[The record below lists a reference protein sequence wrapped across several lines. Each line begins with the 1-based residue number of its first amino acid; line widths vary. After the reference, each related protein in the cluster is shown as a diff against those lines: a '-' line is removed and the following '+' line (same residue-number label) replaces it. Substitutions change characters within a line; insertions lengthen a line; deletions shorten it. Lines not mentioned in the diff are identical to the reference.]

1 MPAEKLT
8 GLIADCDPSSRDSH
22 AVAADLDGTLLVS
35 RSSFPYFFLLAVE
48 AGSILEELSSFAR
61 PHPPRPVLISRAAD
75 PDYDLRCHCWDPDA
89 GHRASGPRR
98 APAILRRRRSRRQL
112 PGVQVV
118 RAEAGGDGESTVIVE
133 PFVREYLGGD
143 RVLGTE
149 LGVSARTGRATGFV
163 TGAGVLVGRKKR
175 NAVVKEFGDD
185 LPDLGLGDRESDH
198 AFMALQVPARFV
210 RHTYRLTGI
219 RLSIRGSPPTP
230 PSPSSSG
237 SLLLALTAITYV
249 TYSVS
254 LSHLLS
260 PIPQSPLGH
269 GHPQIPPRIAA
280 LPPPRRRHPCAPNFS
295 CRERHTPASSALF
308 RAQQTDR
315 PVAINTRQ
323 SMFWGDQG

>member
-98 APAILRRRRSRRQL
+98 PAIPTPPTFRADSYL
-112 PGVQVV
+112 GVVV

-175 NAVVKEFGDD
+175 NAVVKEFGED

-198 AFMALQVPARFV
+198 AFMALQGPLR
-210 RHTYRLTGI
+210 RQ
-219 RLSIRGSPPTP
+219 LSFI
-230 PSPSSSG
+230 
-237 SLLLALTAITYV
+237 
-249 TYSVS
+249 
-254 LSHLLS
+254 
-260 PIPQSPLGH
+260 
-269 GHPQIPPRIAA
+269 
-280 LPPPRRRHPCAPNFS
+280 NK
-295 CRERHTPASSALF
+295 LF
-308 RAQQTDR
+308 
-315 PVAINTRQ
+315 
-323 SMFWGDQG
+323 FFFF